1 MNPMKNASSNARC
14 FAPRVIAASLVAVG
28 FLSPLAAL
36 ADATPQTLPFAQDWS
51 NTGLLTAGG
60 NWSAVPGIVGY
71 RGDSLTASTGVD
83 PQTLLADGSATPVD
97 ALVNQTNPNTFT
109 TGGVAEFEIANP
121 TIALN
126 GSGTA
131 DAPHIVIHLDT
142 AGQQTIQVGY
152 LLRDLDGS
160 TDNSIQQVALQY
172 RVGNAGSFTNVP
184 AAYVADATG
193 GPSLATLTTP
203 VSVTLPSAADN
214 QSLLQVRIITSNA
227 VGNDEWVGIDDI
239 SITGTP
245 IGGVNQPIVS
255 ICPATLTL
263 DQGISGSV
271 MLSASDADS
280 IVNSAAITSAAVVGI
295 SLGVFSAAS
304 GDGASASVSL
314 QVADSTAAGTWPVQI
329 RFDNNEVQS
338 ATCTVTVT
346 VNMAAIV
353 TPIPQIQG
361 SGAASP
367 LLGQNLTTQGVV
379 TRVNS
384 NGFFM
389 QDEVGDGDTATSDG
403 IFVFTGGTPPAAAA
417 VGNLVRVSG
426 AVAEFA
432 TGSGPGAVANPV
444 TEITGPTV
452 TLVSGGHSIAP
463 TSIDFPEI
471 TEGDL
476 ERHEGMLV
484 TIATPLT
491 ASQNF
496 FQGRYG
502 QVTLSADGRL
512 EKPTNR
518 HPAGSPEAAAM
529 ADDNARRRIL
539 LDDGTSI
546 QNPNPT
552 PYIGA
557 DNTLRAGDT
566 IPGITGVIDYGL
578 ATNFADGL
586 SDYKIH
592 PTAPVAFSR
601 TNPRPAAP
609 ATVGG
614 NVRIGSFNVLN
625 YFTTLDATGSAGCY
639 PSGTRSD
646 CRGADSAAEF
656 TRQQDKIVRAISA
669 LNADAVGLMEIEN
682 NGNTAAQDLVG
693 ALNAVTAPGTWAT
706 VGLPAGGTGG
716 DAIRVAMI
724 YKPAVLTPVGGAVS
738 DTDPIHNRPPLAQ
751 TFAAANGE
759 KFTAVVNHF
768 KSKGSCPPAGDPNAD
783 PNADQGDGQGCWNAL
798 RTEQAQALR
807 GFVANRQAA
816 SGDADVIVIGDLNAY
831 GKEDPVLD
839 FVANGYVDQID
850 RFEGLGYSY
859 VFDGESGYLDHAL
872 ATPSLSAQI
881 VGTAHWHINADE
893 PSIIDYNTEFK
904 QPACATCG
912 PDYYSATAY
921 RSSDHDPVLVG
932 LSLVK
937 TIAGTAGRDTLL
949 GSAGDDRITGGIGA
963 DTLTGGAG
971 SDTFVYGSLRDAGDR
986 ITDFL
991 PGTDRLD
998 LTQLLAGIGY
1008 AGGNAVGDGIVR
1020 IVNVAGGV
1028 GIQIDPDG
1036 LAGPGAPRLLVTLS
1050 GLGAAQIDPAR
1061 DLGL

>member
-1 MNPMKNASSNARC
+1 MNALKNASSNVSR

-28 FLSPLAAL
+28 LLSPLPAF
-36 ADATPQTLPFAQDWS
+36 ADATPQPLPFAQDWS
-51 NTGLLTAGG
+51 NISLITANG
-60 NWSAVPGIVGY
+60 NWNGVPGIIGY
-71 RGDSLTASTGVD
+71 RGDDITSGTGTN
-83 PQTLLADGSATPVD
+83 PQTLLGEGTITVNVAANQGQSLLNNTSA
-97 ALVNQTNPNTFT
+97 A
-109 TGGVAEFEIANP
+109 GGVAEFEIANP
-121 TIALN
+121 VIGLN

-131 DAPHIVIHLDT
+131 DAPNIVIHLNT
-142 AGQQTIQVGY
+142 SGQQNINITY
-152 LLRDLDGS
+152 LLRDLDS
-160 TDNSIQQVALQY
+160 TTDNSVQPVALQY
-172 RVGNAGSFTNVP
+172 RVGNAGNFTNVP
-184 AAYVADATG
+184 AGYVADATS
-193 GPSLATLTTP
+193 GPSQATLTTP
-203 VSVTLPSAADN
+203 VSVTLPAAADN
-214 QSLLQVRIITSNA
+214 QPLLQVRIITSNA

-239 SITGTP
+239 AVTGTP
-245 IGGVNQPIVS
+245 IGVVNQPIVG

-280 IVNSAAITSAAVVGI
+280 IVNGAAITSAAVAGI
-295 SLGVFSAAS
+295 SLGAFSAAS
-304 GDGASASVSL
+304 SDGGSASVSL
-314 QVADSTAAGTWPVQI
+314 QVAGSTAVGTYPVQI
-329 RFDNNEVQS
+329 SFANNEIQS
-338 ATCTVTVT
+338 ATCTVNVT
-346 VNMAAIV
+346 VSAAATI
-353 TPIPQIQG
+353 TPIPRIQG
-361 SGAASP
+361 SGAAS
-367 LLGQNLTTQGVV
+367 LLVGQTVTTQGVV
-379 TRVNS
+379 TRVGN

-417 VGNLVRVSG
+417 LGNLVRVNG
-426 AVAEFA
+426 TVAEYATGTGPDAVAH
-432 TGSGPGAVANPV
+432 PV

-463 TSIDFPEI
+463 TVIDFPEA

-476 ERHEGMLV
+476 ERYEGMLV

-491 ASQNF
+491 ASQNY

-502 QVTLSADGRL
+502 QVTLSAAGRL

-552 PYIGA
+552 PYFGA

-578 ATNFADGL
+578 ATNLTDGL

-592 PTAPVAFSR
+592 PTVAPLFSR
-601 TNPRPAAP
+601 DNPRPAVPSA
-609 ATVGG
+609 VGG
-614 NVRIGSFNVLN
+614 NVRVGSFNVLN
-625 YFTTLDATGSAGCY
+625 YFTTLDEAGSPGCF
-639 PSGTRSD
+639 PGGTRSD

-656 TRQQDKIVRAISA
+656 GRQRDKIVRAISG
-669 LNADAVGLMEIEN
+669 LGADVVGLMEIEN
-682 NGNTAAQDLVG
+682 NGNVAAQNLVG
-693 ALNAVTAPGTWAT
+693 ALNAFTAAGTWAT
-706 VGLPAGGTGG
+706 VGVPAGGTGG

-724 YKPAVLTPVGGAVS
+724 YKPAVLTPVGNAAS
-738 DTDPIHNRPPLAQ
+738 DTNPIHNRPPLAQ

-768 KSKGSCPPAGDPNAD
+768 KSKGSCPADAGD
-783 PNADQGDGQGCWNAL
+783 PNADQGDGQGCWNVL
-798 RTEQAQALR
+798 RTQQAQALR
-807 GFVANRQAA
+807 GFVTNLQAA

-839 FVANGYVDQID
+839 LVANGFVDQID
-850 RFEGLGYSY
+850 RFNDLAYSY

-872 ATPSLSAQI
+872 ATPSLSTQI

-893 PSIIDYNTEFK
+893 PSVIDYNTEFK
-904 QPACATCG
+904 QPACPACG

-937 TIAGTAGRDTLL
+937 TIGGTAGRDTLL
-949 GSAGDDRITGGIGA
+949 GSAGDDRIIGGEGA
-963 DTLTGGAG
+963 DILTGGAG
-971 SDTFVYGSLRDAGDR
+971 RDTFVYGSLRDAGDR
-986 ITDFL
+986 ITDFV

-998 LTQLLAGIGY
+998 LTQLLASIGY
-1008 AGGNAVGDGIVR
+1008 AGGNAVGDGVVR

-1050 GLGAAQIDPAR
+1050 GLSAAQIVPAR